1 MKKARSIPYT
11 TWAASSLWSIQG
23 KAIYVLLFALAILGI
38 GDGLIVLSNFGST
51 PWTVLSQ
58 GIALRSE
65 ISIGWSS
72 FFISGMVMLAW
83 LPLKLRFGLGT
94 ILNIIVIA
102 FFLDVTTKILSE
114 PTALS
119 SRIAFGIIGLFLY
132 GLGTALYLTCH
143 LGAGPRDGLMVGLC
157 QRFHLKVGVVRTS
170 IEISVCLLG
179 FFLGGIV
186 GIGTLIFASGI
197 GWIVQV
203 CLELIARFSPPLNE
217 KHKF

>member
-11 TWAASSLWSIQG
+11 NWAASSLWSIQG

-58 GIALRSE
+58 GVALQSE

-72 FFISGMVMLAW
+72 FLISCVVMLAW

-143 LGAGPRDGLMVGLC
+143 LRAGPRDGLMVGLC
-157 QRFHLKVGVVRTS
+157 QRFHLKVGVVRTI

-197 GWIVQV
+197 GWVVQV
-203 CLELIARFSPPLNE
+203 CLELIARVSPPLNE

>member
-11 TWAASSLWSIQG
+11 NWAASSLWSIQG

-58 GIALRSE
+58 GVALQSE

-72 FFISGMVMLAW
+72 FLISGVVMLAW

-102 FFLDVTTKILSE
+102 FFLDVTIKILSE

-157 QRFHLKVGVVRTS
+157 QRFHLKVGVVRTI

-197 GWIVQV
+197 GWVVQV
-203 CLELIARFSPPLNE
+203 CLELIARVSPPLNE
-217 KHKF
+217 EHKF

>member
-11 TWAASSLWSIQG
+11 NWAASSLWSIQG

-58 GIALRSE
+58 GVALQSE

-72 FFISGMVMLAW
+72 FLISCVVMLAW

-102 FFLDVTTKILSE
+102 FS
-114 PTALS
+114 
-119 SRIAFGIIGLFLY
+119 
-132 GLGTALYLTCH
+132 
-143 LGAGPRDGLMVGLC
+143 
-157 QRFHLKVGVVRTS
+157 
-170 IEISVCLLG
+170 
-179 FFLGGIV
+179 
-186 GIGTLIFASGI
+186 
-197 GWIVQV
+197 
-203 CLELIARFSPPLNE
+203 
-217 KHKF
+217 